1 MLMSLFLAAALAAQ
15 STDSP
20 ELDNCMSHTDG
31 ISTKMLECGT
41 AAIGRWDKR
50 LNVAYRTLLT
60 QVPAASKAQLQ
71 SEQRTWLA
79 HHLSE
84 TRRLASDPDTGSG
97 AFMLSQGFE
106 LDDLQKRTLELESR
120 VAHP

>member
-1 MLMSLFLAAALAAQ
+1 MLTTLFLAAALAAQ

-20 ELDNCMSHTDG
+20 ELDNCMSHADG
-31 ISTKMLECGT
+31 VSSSMLACGK
-41 AAIGRWDKR
+41 AEIGRWDKR
-50 LNVAYRTLLT
+50 LNAAYRTLLAKM
-60 QVPAASKAQLQ
+60 PAAPKAQLQ

-79 HHLSE
+79 HHLAE
-84 TRRLASDPDTGSG
+84 TRRLATDPDTGSG

-120 VAHP
+120 VAHL